1 MKIFLL
7 VLFGGIAWA
16 ASAAVAASTAAESYR
31 KLTSFN
37 KGGDRQDIKVK
48 TFLQNH
54 KLLS

>member
-31 KLTSFN
+31 KLTSYN
-37 KGGDRQDIKVK
+37 KEGNRQDIQVK